1 MDIVF
6 EAIAE
11 DRPGPKWRSVYDRH
25 WHAYSRWF
33 LRDGIRS
40 RPTYLASLKSLK
52 AHMPE
57 LLPAY
62 EAIVEMAGGGD
73 LEARFLSMW
82 CPPTYVGGCSQAIV
96 AGPTPVLI
104 RNYDYS
110 PQLIEGTWFASR
122 LNGKRVLGVV
132 DCLWGV
138 LDGINEDGLAVS
150 LAFGGRTTSG
160 KGFGIPIVLRYVL
173 EFARTVSEAVA
184 MLKRIPVH
192 MAYTVA
198 LMDAKGNHATVFVS
212 ADRKAEVVG
221 RLVTTNHQHK
231 VEWQRH
237 ADATKSVER
246 EQALTAALNHNIN
259 AEAML
264 KAFMLPP
271 VYQTNYGRG
280 YGTLY
285 TAMYYPATASAELI
299 WPGTRWPQSCA
310 VFTEGSHTISFDETA
325 EGGRAPPLKRVHISK
340 GAL

>member
-96 AGPTPVLI
+96 AGPIPVLI

-110 PQLIEGTWFASR
+110 PKLIEGTWFASR
-122 LNGKRVLGVV
+122 LNGKPCWASIACGACSTASMRWPL
-132 DCLWGV
+132 
-138 LDGINEDGLAVS
+138 VS
-150 LAFGGRTTSG
+150 LASGGRTTSG
-160 KGFGIPIVLRYVL
+160 KGFQLQSCRYS

-184 MLKRIPVH
+184 MLAHPRAHGLYNCTMDRSITPRFRECRI
-192 MAYTVA
+192 
-198 LMDAKGNHATVFVS
+198 AKP
-212 ADRKAEVVG
+212 K
-221 RLVTTNHQHK
+221 
-231 VEWQRH
+231 W
-237 ADATKSVER
+237 
-246 EQALTAALNHNIN
+246 
-259 AEAML
+259 
-264 KAFMLPP
+264 
-271 VYQTNYGRG
+271 
-280 YGTLY
+280 
-285 TAMYYPATASAELI
+285 
-299 WPGTRWPQSCA
+299 
-310 VFTEGSHTISFDETA
+310 
-325 EGGRAPPLKRVHISK
+325 
-340 GAL
+340 

>member
-11 DRPGPKWRSVYDRH
+11 DRPGPKWRSVHDRH

-160 KGFGIPIVLRYVL
+160 KGFGIPDRASLCSGICTNGFRSRRDAQAYPGAHGLYGCAHGRETEIMPRY
-173 EFARTVSEAVA
+173 S
-184 MLKRIPVH
+184 
-192 MAYTVA
+192 
-198 LMDAKGNHATVFVS
+198 
-212 ADRKAEVVG
+212 
-221 RLVTTNHQHK
+221 
-231 VEWQRH
+231 
-237 ADATKSVER
+237 
-246 EQALTAALNHNIN
+246 
-259 AEAML
+259 
-264 KAFMLPP
+264 
-271 VYQTNYGRG
+271 
-280 YGTLY
+280 
-285 TAMYYPATASAELI
+285 
-299 WPGTRWPQSCA
+299 
-310 VFTEGSHTISFDETA
+310 
-325 EGGRAPPLKRVHISK
+325 
-340 GAL
+340 